1 MTQILHLQDIAN
13 HASCRGDGELPK
25 KEVVGSDDN
34 FRVADDSPRTSFA
47 FQDHL
52 WTMKSFGWSLAI
64 STDAL
69 EKESQKRHAPSRSS
83 RPPDECANERE
94 ATISR

>member
-1 MTQILHLQDIAN
+1 MVA
-13 HASCRGDGELPK
+13 ELPT
-25 KEVVGSDDN
+25 
-34 FRVADDSPRTSFA
+34 SPRTSFA

-83 RPPDECANERE
+83 RPPDECANENE
-94 ATISR
+94 ATIPR

>member
-1 MTQILHLQDIAN
+1 MCTSAVLRRAFDNGL
-13 HASCRGDGELPK
+13 C
-25 KEVVGSDDN
+25 GSYPLTRDRTIPN
-34 FRVADDSPRTSFA
+34 GLSTRTRTSFA

-52 WTMKSFGWSLAI
+52 WTMKPFGGSLAI

-69 EKESQKRHAPSRSS
+69 EKESQKKDAPSRSS
-83 RPPDECANERE
+83 RPPEACANESE

>member
-52 WTMKSFGWSLAI
+52 WTMNRSEWSLAI